1 MIIGFISL
9 ILIGLYLII
18 DFLFK
23 MENNGVK

>member
-9 ILIGLYLII
+9 ILICLYLII

-23 MENNGVK
+23 IENNGVK

>member
-23 MENNGVK
+23 IENNGVK